1 MPDGGKLTIETGNW
15 ELDRSTVLRHPYV
28 IPGPYVMLKVTD
40 TGCGMDAELQSH
52 IFEPFFTTKGQGT
65 GLGLATVYGVVKQSG
80 GYISVDS
87 EPGKGTTFRIYLPR
101 VSEAAGKIHELEPS
115 ARTIPAHRTVL
126 LVEDEQALR

>member
-1 MPDGGKLTIETGNW
+1 MPEGGKVTIELAEA
-15 ELDRSTVLRHPYV
+15 ELDETSPTVHACTA
-28 IPGPYVMLKVTD
+28 PGPYIMLSVKD

-87 EPGKGTTFRIYLPR
+87 APGKGTTFKVYLPR
-101 VSEAAGKIHELEPS
+101 VAGF
-115 ARTIPAHRTVL
+115 R
-126 LVEDEQALR
+126 